1 MAGVLEQIRRPRK
14 KLVRYNV
21 SSAKI
26 DPKALELQAATEI
39 LAEVFNTNISDVD
52 EMLKLRCEE
61 GLEGHASYLRKRKK
75 QGQWLLKH
83 GYNKAG
89 EWPMEFCL
97 AEE

>member
-1 MAGVLEQIRRPRK
+1 M
-14 KLVRYNV
+14 LVRDNV

-26 DPKALELQAATEI
+26 DPKALELQAAMEI
-39 LAEVFNTNISDVD
+39 LAEVFGTDISEID

-61 GLEGHASYLRKRKK
+61 GLEGHASYLRKK

-83 GYNKAG
+83 GHSEAG

-97 AEE
+97 VEE